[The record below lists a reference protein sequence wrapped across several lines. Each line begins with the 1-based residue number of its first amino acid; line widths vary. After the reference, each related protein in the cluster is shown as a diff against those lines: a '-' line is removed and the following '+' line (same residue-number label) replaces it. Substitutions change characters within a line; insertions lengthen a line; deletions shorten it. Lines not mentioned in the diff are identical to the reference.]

1 MADDF
6 PADVKAFIADHISS
20 IAQLEMLLLLR
31 SDPAKQWDVAEISK
45 ALYATPEMAAGQL
58 ASLQDYGLVSVS
70 EGPEQRYQYQPG
82 APDLENVINRLAEL
96 YKDRRVSVI
105 TVLYSEP
112 VNKVQT
118 FADAFKLRKET

>member
-6 PADVKAFIADHISS
+6 PADVKAFIANHISS

-58 ASLQDYGLVSVS
+58 ASLQADGLVSVS
-70 EGPEQRYQYQPG
+70 EDPEQRYQYQVG
-82 APDLENVINRLAEL
+82 DPDLRNVINRLAEL
-96 YKDRRVSVI
+96 YRDRRVSVI

>member
-1 MADDF
+1 MDDAF
-6 PADVKAFIADHISS
+6 PADVRVFIAGHISS
-20 IAQLEMLLLLR
+20 IAELEMLLLLR
-31 SDPAKQWDVAEISK
+31 SDPTKNWDVAEISK

-58 ASLQDYGLVSVS
+58 ASLQGRGLLIAS
-70 EGPEQRYQYQPG
+70 EEPEIRYQYQPG
-82 APDLENVINRLAEL
+82 SPELEDMVNRLAEL
-96 YKDRRVSVI
+96 YRDRRVSVI

>member
-6 PADVKAFIADHISS
+6 PADVRAFIADHISS

-31 SDPAKQWDVAEISK
+31 NDPAKTWDVAEISK
-45 ALYATPEMAAGQL
+45 ALYATREMSAGQL
-58 ASLQDYGLVSVS
+58 ASLQDCGLVTVS
-70 EGPEQRYQYQPG
+70 EEPEHRYQYQPG
-82 APDLENVINRLAEL
+82 TPELEDVVNRLAEL
-96 YKDRRVSVI
+96 YKERRVSVI

>member
-6 PADVKAFIADHISS
+6 PADVRAFIAEHISS

-31 SDPAKQWDVAEISK
+31 SDPTKQWDVAEISK

-58 ASLQDYGLVSVS
+58 ASLQDCGLLAVS
-70 EGPEQRYQYQPG
+70 EDPEHRYQYQPG
-82 APDLENVINRLAEL
+82 TPELENVVTRLAEL
-96 YKDRRVSVI
+96 YKERRVSVI

>member
-6 PADVKAFIADHISS
+6 PADVRAFIATHISS

-31 SDPAKQWDVAEISK
+31 SDPTKQWDVEEISK
-45 ALYATPEMAAGQL
+45 TLYATPEMSAGQL
-58 ASLQDYGLVSVS
+58 ANLQACGLLAVAEGS
-70 EGPEQRYQYQPG
+70 ESRYQYWPSTPELDRVVG
-82 APDLENVINRLAEL
+82 KLEEL
-96 YKDRRVSVI
+96 YRERRVSVI

-118 FADAFKLRKET
+118 FADAFKLRKDK